1 MAVREDI
8 LQGIRTWLK
17 ASESLTNA
25 QIIPSD
31 DDGPR
36 PPLPYLTVKVLT
48 ADAEIGH
55 DEDIRALD
63 GGGLPTIKARGERR
77 ATVSVQ
83 AYGTAAEAWL
93 STALLKR
100 RLPSIQEILIGAG
113 LTIEPLGPI
122 RDISRLVDTSFEA
135 RFSLDLEVTYQL
147 ESDAVSETEALS
159 VVGNYTFDGEPS
171 DLTVTS
177 TVSLSS

>member
-8 LQGIRTWLK
+8 LQGVRTWLK
-17 ASESLTNA
+17 ASEGLTNA
-25 QIIPSD
+25 QVIVAD
-31 DDGPR
+31 AKMQR
-36 PPLPYLTVKVLT
+36 PPLPYITVKVLT
-48 ADAEIGH
+48 ADAEVGH

-63 GGGLPTIKARGERR
+63 GGGLPTIKVRGERR

-83 AYGTAAEAWL
+83 AFGSTAEGWL
-93 STALLKR
+93 SSALLKR
-100 RLPSIQEILIGAG
+100 RLPSVQETLLSVG

-122 RDISRLVDTSFEA
+122 RDISRLVDTSIEA
-135 RFSLDLEVTYQL
+135 RFSLDLEVTYRL

-159 VVGNYTFDGEPS
+159 VVGTYTFDGEPS